1 MEAPVLSLRQ
11 ITKLWPKIAPLTNIP
26 PRIAIL
32 VDLHL
37 GGHNVRGIAEEREPH
52 ILDMKVIERLDT
64 TN

>member
-1 MEAPVLSLRQ
+1 M
-11 ITKLWPKIAPLTNIP
+11 KLWPPLTNIP

-64 TN
+64 AN